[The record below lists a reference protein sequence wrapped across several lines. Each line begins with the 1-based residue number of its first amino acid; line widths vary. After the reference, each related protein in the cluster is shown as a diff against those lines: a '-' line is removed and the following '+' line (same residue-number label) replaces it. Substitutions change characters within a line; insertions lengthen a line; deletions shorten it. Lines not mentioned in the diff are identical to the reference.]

1 MDSGI
6 LHILDTNIPNFMK
19 GNITNYLTKKESSLA
34 RALWAAGKVGY
45 DLEEIDFIFLEN
57 EEPYA
62 ARNSGSNSYRLG
74 LHIKDF
80 DPGKAT
86 QFKLL
91 MSGENSSSL

>member
-1 MDSGI
+1 MESGI
-6 LHILDTNIPNFMK
+6 LHIIDEEFNSYMRNHISNL
-19 GNITNYLTKKESSLA
+19 ITNKNSQLS

-45 DLEEIDFIFLEN
+45 EIEDIGFVFLEPDNPQPQSPRN
-57 EEPYA
+57 E
-62 ARNSGSNSYRLG
+62 RFRLG

-91 MSGENSSSL
+91 LTGEKS